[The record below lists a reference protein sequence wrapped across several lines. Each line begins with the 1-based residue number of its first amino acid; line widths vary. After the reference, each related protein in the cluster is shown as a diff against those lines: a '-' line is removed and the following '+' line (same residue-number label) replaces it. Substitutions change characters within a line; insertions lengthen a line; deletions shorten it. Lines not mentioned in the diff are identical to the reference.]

1 MLGICERSCGR
12 QARGRGQ
19 LWHMRIKTDVL
30 FGPFFEDW
38 VKGRAAQVAEWSS
51 QVALAHCV
59 AVRRSRAVRTQSALA
74 VWQSERRTAS
84 NRSDVQTSR
93 GACIGAHL
101 HGMAASGGG
110 ACYEGARVRVGGA
123 GTWSEA
129 GRGAGER
136 GGNHVGVVVEYGAQA
151 ELMPY

>member
-1 MLGICERSCGR
+1 VVESGS
-12 QARGRGQ
+12 
-19 LWHMRIKTDVL
+19 V
-30 FGPFFEDW
+30 
-38 VKGRAAQVAEWSS
+38 
-51 QVALAHCV
+51 AHCV

-84 NRSDVQTSR
+84 NRSDVPTSR

-136 GGNHVGVVVEYGAQA
+136 GGKHVGVVVEYGAQA
-151 ELMPY
+151 EPMPY